1 MSQAVELTRVKARI
15 KALTE
20 KTVANGCTQA
30 EAMSAAEMV
39 GRLLE
44 RYALNMDEIEIRAS
58 RCMQREVPLGG
69 KRRRPIDGCIV
80 SIARFCGCKVWL
92 AQATDEKGT
101 SAGEPARGKCY
112 IFFGF
117 ETDAELATYLFNV
130 INRAVTTET
139 GSFKAA
145 HPRLRAVR
153 LRQATSGFQ
162 HGLVA
167 RVADRL
173 DAMHAEREAT
183 VKAQRA
189 TGTALMLAKHQ
200 VVDDAFR
207 ETDVRLVSMSAV
219 GAQVDGRAYREGW
232 AAGEKVNLSRPMRG
246 EGRDLLR

>member
-1 MSQAVELTRVKARI
+1 LNQTQELTRVKARI

-20 KTVANGCTQA
+20 KTVANGCTEA
-30 EAMSAAEMV
+30 EALSDAEMV

-44 RYALNMDEIEIRAS
+44 RYALNMDEIEIRSS
-58 RCMQREVPLGG
+58 RCVQREVPIGG

-80 SIARFCGCKVWL
+80 SIARFCDCKVWL

-101 SAGEPARGKCY
+101 GAVETARGKCY

-117 ETDAELATYLFNV
+117 ETDADLATYLFNV
-130 INRAVTTET
+130 IDRAVTTET
-139 GSFKAA
+139 GNFRLV
-145 HPRLRAVR
+145 HPRLRALR

-183 VKAQRA
+183 VKAQRS
-189 TGTALMLAKHQ
+189 TGTALILAKHQ

-207 ETDVRLVSMSAV
+207 ETDVRLVSMIAV
-219 GAQVDGRAYREGW
+219 GAQVNAKAYGEGW
-232 AAGEKVNLSRPMRG
+232 AAGEKVNLSRPVKG
-246 EGRDLLR
+246 EGRDLLS